1 MKILLINPSLREA
14 DIGHYSKII
23 EKQRGIYPPL
33 GLAYVA
39 SSLEEN
45 GHKTKIIDCDTDIKL
60 LKNIGEIYRKYDP
73 DLVGIY
79 HMTWTFGQAKWIAQK
94 IREINTDAKIVVG
107 GPNVSS
113 FPKLT
118 LKYADFDYAVKGEG
132 EITTNELVDAIERG
146 DKGLGKIRGLVF
158 KENNANRIV
167 ENPDRPLIS
176 DIDAIPFPAW
186 HLLSINKYFDVFTRE
201 KKFATIITSR
211 GCPFNCTFCD
221 KKNRMGRKWRARSP
235 ENVLNEIEL
244 LNTKHKIREFMFFDD
259 IFTVNKKRVLELCKG
274 IKERKLDI
282 IWECR
287 ARVDQVDRELLAKMR
302 EAGCY
307 RIRYGMESGD
317 DEILRMMKKGITVS
331 QIRDCAKI
339 TKEAGIENFAYFM
352 MGSPQ
357 ETPETLEKTLNLAL
371 EIDPDFVSF
380 SKTILIPGCEM
391 FDWAAN
397 NGGIAPN
404 HWELFL
410 YGEET
415 DSAPALSTNVLPE
428 EFVDNYISYA
438 NKKFYLR
445 PRYIFRR
452 LCTIKSPMQ
461 LYRQFLIALGILLPK
476 APQG

>member
-14 DIGHYSKII
+14 DVGHYSKSI

-33 GLAYVA
+33 GLAYIA
-39 SSLEEN
+39 SSLEQHA
-45 GHKTKIIDCDTDIKL
+45 HKVKIIDCDTDIIL
-60 LKNIGEIYRKYDP
+60 LKNIGEIYRDYDP
-73 DLVGIY
+73 DLTGIY
-79 HMTWTFGQAKWIAQK
+79 HMTWTFGQAKGIAQE
-94 IREINTDAKIVVG
+94 IRAINSEAKIVVG

-118 LKYADFDYAVKGEG
+118 LKYGGFDYAVKGEG
-132 EITTNELVDAIERG
+132 EITINELVDAIERG
-146 DKGLGKIRGLVF
+146 DNGLEKIHGLVF
-158 KENNANRIV
+158 KQNNGNRIV
-167 ENPDRPLIS
+167 KNPDRPLIP
-176 DIDAIPFPAW
+176 DIDTNPFPAW
-186 HLLSINKYFDVFTRE
+186 HLLPLNKYFDVFTRE
-201 KKFATIITSR
+201 KKFATMITSR

-221 KKNRMGRKWRARSP
+221 KKNRMGRKWRARTP
-235 ENVLNEIEL
+235 ENVLDEIEM
-244 LNTKHKIREFMFFDD
+244 LNTKYKIREFMFFDD
-259 IFTVNKKRVLELCKG
+259 TFTVNRKRVLELCKG

-287 ARVDQVDRELLAKMR
+287 ARVDQIDRELLAKMR
-302 EAGCY
+302 DGGCY

-317 DEILRMMKKGITVS
+317 DEILKVMKKGIAVS

-339 TKEAGIENFAYFM
+339 TKEEGIENFAYFM

-380 SKTILIPGCEM
+380 SKTILIPGCDM
-391 FDWAAN
+391 LDWAAN
-397 NGGIAPN
+397 NGYIAPN

-410 YGEET
+410 AEEET
-415 DSAPALSTNVLPE
+415 NSAPALATAVLPE

-445 PRYIFRR
+445 PKYVFRR
-452 LCTIKSPMQ
+452 LRNIKSPSQ
-461 LYRQFLIALGILLPK
+461 LYKHFLIAMGLLFSK
-476 APQG
+476 KS